1 MKRFAF
7 LFFAVMCMWSV
18 DARADYTHEQFD
30 PPVTYYRAR
39 LGSSTVDIGWGTTP
53 VEACMAFVSAYAAST
68 GDALNYGSATTTNC
82 SFSRVDNGAVGNV
95 PITSHVL
102 TCHPGDGMSGSLCLH
117 PGDPPPA
124 ECSASAG
131 TELYELVTNPPILN
145 YSPEPSYCQEQCRY
159 DYVDSYFFD
168 NGDVENRY
176 ETQGALCGSNEFPD
190 PPGGDL
196 SQDPTQPD
204 PEENCYN
211 VIGWVNGQLVCGDK
225 ADQCEAMGGAY
236 GFVNGQEV
244 CIDQEEDPPECP
256 ARTVLT
262 ASVGGGHECVPVD
275 SEPPPEEPP
284 CETEGDEDCD
294 GTPDEEDPDKDGD
307 GRPDGDHPYQGD
319 GTCDPT
325 HPGYAACVGQT
336 ESIGD
341 NVDNGIE
348 AKARGNAAAEG
359 DRILQAG
366 KQALGD
372 GNSGMTGPEELAG
385 TVATSIIPDFG
396 ECQDMTFE
404 FHGNV
409 ATLSCV
415 KTQPI
420 RDLFGLF
427 VASCTLL
434 FVLSVALGSSASKV

>member
-53 VEACMAFVSAYAAST
+53 VEACMAFVSVYAAST

-131 TELYELVTNPPILN
+131 SELYELVTNPPILN
-145 YSPEPSYCQEQCRY
+145 YSPEPSYCQDQCRY

-211 VIGWVNGQLVCGDK
+211 VIGWVDGQLVCGDK
-225 ADQCEAMGGAY
+225 ADECEAMGGAY

-325 HPGYAACVGQT
+325 HPGYAAC
-336 ESIGD
+336 IGNLQNISD
-341 NVDNGIE
+341 TADDKL
-348 AKARGNAAAEG
+348 KAATALEAAAAG
-359 DRILQAG
+359 DKILNAVKG
-366 KQALGD
+366 SLGD
-372 GNSGMTGPEELAG
+372 GQSGISAPEGLGSA
-385 TVATSIIPDFG
+385 VTSIFG
-396 ECQDMTFE
+396 VESLECNDMNFPIAGQVMTFTC
-404 FHGNV
+404 
-409 ATLSCV
+409 AD
-415 KTQPI
+415 TQPI
-420 RDLFGLF
+420 R
-427 VASCTLL
+427 VLL
-434 FVLSVALGSSASKV
+434 GFAFFVLTTISIFNLATQRSPE